1 MTGPPGPVIP
11 CQRRKGRRGVPR
23 LRNAGRYA
31 ARAKRSTGTVESCLP
46 PIYRAKLAR
55 RIYDV
60 SHLVGSFTLRSGVV
74 SDQYFDKYR
83 FEADPALLAEIGGA
97 VAALVPA
104 ESDGLAGLE
113 LGGVP
118 IATVAAQVLGLPA
131 RFVRKAAKEYGTCEL
146 AEGGPVSGMR
156 LCIIEDVVTSGGAV
170 LDAAA
175 ALRER
180 GASVGPVVCVIDR
193 ESGGRENLA
202 AADLELHAVFTMS
215 DLQGAR

>member
-11 CQRRKGRRGVPR
+11 CQRRRPARCPPPPHRRTVR
-23 LRNAGRYA
+23 R
-31 ARAKRSTGTVESCLP
+31 ARIAVNGYGLAVSTGIDRT
-46 PIYRAKLAR
+46 ALAR

-60 SHLVGSFTLRSGVV
+60 SHLTGSFTLRSGAV

-83 FEADPALLAEIGGA
+83 FEADPALLAEIAAA

-104 ESDGLAGLE
+104 ESDALAGLE

-118 IATVAAQVLGLPA
+118 IATMAAQVLGLPA
-131 RFVRKAAKEYGTCEL
+131 RFVRKAAKAYGTCEI
-146 AEGGPVSGMR
+146 AEGGAVGGMR

-175 ALRER
+175 ALRDR
-180 GASVGPVVCVIDR
+180 GAAVGPVVCVIDR

-215 DLQGAR
+215 DLQP